1 VYGDIKENAHKF
13 KKIKII
19 VELKDRSDNTLYFP
33 LNLIKVKIIL
43 VKKENENQSNKSIK
57 EDKGNEVV
65 QKDNPKEIKFL
76 NFEKLMKKKEDFLL
90 NDENKKINKEDE
102 IKSNKEENKKINK
115 EDKNIEPK
123 LNKEDEIKSNKEE
136 EKKLNEE
143 DKNIEEIENLEENI
157 EKSNSDKDLKKRRPP
172 PKVPVNEI
180 KEILIES
187 EISKNK
193 DNNFE
198 IQFLPRE
205 DDCQYIV
212 SIYILNEII
221 HDPITINCEKTK
233 QFVFV
238 EEMDKNG
245 ILYNLGLFYL

>member
-90 NDENKKINKEDE
+90 ND
-102 IKSNKEENKKINK
+102 ENKKINK